1 MTTSIYDRIGGQEA
15 IAAVVDDFYER
26 VLADTDLR
34 AFFAGANMNK
44 LKGRQVEFFAG
55 ALGGPD
61 AYDGPSMREAHRGR
75 GIGQAH
81 FDRVAEL
88 LADSLS
94 DAGVPAETVRQIIEA
109 IAPLAGDIVAQPAPP
124 RTTAPQL

>member
-15 IAAVVDDFYER
+15 ITAVVDDFYER
-26 VLADTDLR
+26 VLADEDLR
-34 AFFAGANMNK
+34 VFFAGANMNK

-61 AYDGPSMREAHRGR
+61 VYDGLSMRDAHRGR
-75 GIGQAH
+75 GIGQAN

-88 LADSLS
+88 LSDSLH
-94 DAGVPAETVRQIIEA
+94 DAGVPDETVQEILGA
-109 IAPLAGDIVAQPAPP
+109 IAPLASDIVAEPVTQHGASP
-124 RTTAPQL
+124 L